1 MKKFIL
7 DLYHRNFEALEKA
20 FISDTREN
28 HALSRLEY
36 MEEEMKKAIPEE
48 YHALL
53 SNYHNAF
60 MEVVDAIAEEDFLEG
75 YRMGVQMMIAAW
87 PKE

>member
-1 MKKFIL
+1 MNKLIL
-7 DLYHRNFEALEKA
+7 NIYHGNLEALERPLDADSK
-20 FISDTREN
+20 EN
-28 HALSRLEY
+28 LAMSRLEDL
-36 MEEEMKKAIPEE
+36 ENRITEAVPVE

-53 SNYHNAF
+53 SEYHNAF
-60 MEVVDAIAEEDFLEG
+60 MEVVDAVAEEDFLEG

>member
-1 MKKFIL
+1 MDKLIL
-7 DLYHRNFEALEKA
+7 DIYHRNFEALEKPFRTDA
-20 FISDTREN
+20 REN
-28 HALSRLEY
+28 LAMSHLEDL
-36 MEEEMKKAIPEE
+36 ENRILEAIPAE

-60 MEVVDAIAEEDFLEG
+60 MEVVDAVAEEDFLEG
-75 YRMGVQMMIAAW
+75 YRMGVQLMIAAW